1 MEHLNDQGSG
11 QGEPIRF
18 TDSLRHHWLAIAALV
33 TIAVAAAL
41 AYSLTATKKFD
52 AETVMQVKP
61 LSSDDDALI
70 GIDVFRESSGGT
82 GTSVYALGRQLL
94 SPQIVDVA
102 KLQLGQ
108 GHRTRRD
115 FLKPITIKPI
125 QQSDTVSIVAS
136 DPSPKRAAQIAN
148 KMAGVTLSLRGRIA
162 QEQIAAAIERRE
174 ARLPQATRT
183 ESRLIQ
189 DQLALLES
197 LKGLGDPTV
206 GVLTRAVPPET
217 ASGTS
222 PALAVVVAVLAA
234 LLLGVVLALGL
245 ERVLPR
251 LTPDDPL
258 MRRLPVLAR
267 VPRARRRRVRSY
279 LNGKGTLPAD
289 LWEAY
294 RILRANLG
302 VERPT
307 LDAPRSILV
316 TSAIQGE
323 GKTMTAV
330 NLAIVLAA
338 AGHRVVLVDGD
349 LRRPMVAR
357 VFNSE
362 HPSGFTDLLSERA
375 SVEEILVDAGK
386 FGDRLQLV
394 LPGSERPP
402 DLLEA
407 ARIRPAIA
415 KLEEAGDVIIIDSP
429 PLTEFADAI
438 TLART
443 VDAVVIAVRF
453 GRSRHDRYRE
463 LVELLRDRGITP
475 AGVVLTGHRRARKGL
490 RDASGE
496 PERVADVGAVDGLP
510 IEVGSPPS

>member
-1 MEHLNDQGSG
+1 MEHLNDHGSG

-33 TIAVAAAL
+33 AISVAAAL
-41 AYSLTATKKFD
+41 AYSLTATKKYD
-52 AETVMQVKP
+52 AETVVQVRP

-102 KLQLGQ
+102 KQRLGEGRQ
-108 GHRTRRD
+108 TRRD

-125 QQSDTVSIVAS
+125 QQSDTSGWS
-136 DPSPKRAAQIAN
+136 RRPFPQRAALVANRIAD
-148 KMAGVTLSLRGRIA
+148 VTIALRGRLRKGRSPQQSGA
-162 QEQIAAAIERRE
+162 GRTT
-174 ARLPQATRT
+174 RLPQATPT
-183 ESRLIQ
+183 ESKLLQ

-197 LKGLGDPTV
+197 LQGLGDPTV
-206 GVLTRAVPPET
+206 DVFTRAVPPET

-222 PALAVVVAVLAA
+222 PVLAVVVAVLAA

-245 ERVLPR
+245 ERLLPR

-267 VPRARRRRVRSY
+267 VPRASKRRVRAY

-323 GKTMTAV
+323 GKTMTSV

-362 HPSGFTDLLSERA
+362 HPTGFTDLLSERA
-375 SVEEILVDAGK
+375 SVDEILVDAGK

-415 KLEEAGDVIIIDSP
+415 RLEEAGDVIIIDSP

-443 VDAVVIAVRF
+443 VDAVIIAVRF

-463 LVELLRDRGITP
+463 LIELLRDREITP

-490 RDASGE
+490 HDGTGE
-496 PERVADVGAVDGLP
+496 PERVAASGAEDELRV
-510 IEVGSPPS
+510 EVSNSPS